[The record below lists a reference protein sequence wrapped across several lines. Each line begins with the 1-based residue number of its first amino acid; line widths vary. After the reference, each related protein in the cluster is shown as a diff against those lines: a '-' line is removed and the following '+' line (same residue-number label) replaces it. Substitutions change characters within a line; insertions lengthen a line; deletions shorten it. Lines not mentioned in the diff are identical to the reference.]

1 MITRAA
7 GKFMRDV
14 QSVAAIRG
22 TLKYLL
28 NSDVPS
34 EHKSILIDALTRM
47 LRVEE
52 AEAETQ
58 RLSGSDHVTRMWQDH
73 ELNHLDRSLNNRV
86 AKSWQDADETLVLIA
101 SQLQRHSAD
110 VRVKAVERGFN
121 AAVDFAVAKIILATR
136 ASERDH

>member
-1 MITRAA
+1 
-7 GKFMRDV
+7 MRDV
-14 QSVAAIRG
+14 QSLAAIRA

-34 EHKSILIDALTRM
+34 EHKSILLDALTRM

-52 AEAETQ
+52 AEAQ
-58 RLSGSDHVTRMWQDH
+58 RLSGSEDARRSWQEH
-73 ELNHLDRSLNNRV
+73 ELTHLDRSLTNRV

-110 VRVKAVERGFN
+110 VRGKAVERGFN
-121 AAVDFAVAKIILATR
+121 AAVDFAVAKAIRATR
-136 ASERDH
+136 AAEHDH

>member
-1 MITRAA
+1 
-7 GKFMRDV
+7 MRDV
-14 QSVAAIRG
+14 QSLAAIRA
-22 TLKYLL
+22 TLQYLL

-52 AEAETQ
+52 AEVE
-58 RLSGSDHVTRMWQDH
+58 RLSGSEQATRSWQDH
-73 ELNHLDRSLNNRV
+73 ELNHLDRSLTNRV

-121 AAVDFAVAKIILATR
+121 AAVDFAVAKTILAMR
-136 ASERDH
+136 AAQHDH

>member
-1 MITRAA
+1 
-7 GKFMRDV
+7 MRDV

-52 AEAETQ
+52 AEAEAQ
-58 RLSGSDHVTRMWQDH
+58 RLSGSDHLTRMWQDH

-136 ASERDH
+136 AAERDH

>member
-1 MITRAA
+1 
-7 GKFMRDV
+7 MRDV

-52 AEAETQ
+52 SEAEAQ
-58 RLSGSDHVTRMWQDH
+58 RLSGSDHLTRMWQDH

-136 ASERDH
+136 AAERDH

>member
-1 MITRAA
+1 
-7 GKFMRDV
+7 MRDV
-14 QSVAAIRG
+14 QSLAAIRG

-52 AEAETQ
+52 AEAQ
-58 RLSGSDHVTRMWQDH
+58 RLLGSDHVTRMWQDH

-110 VRVKAVERGFN
+110 VRGKAVERGFD

>member
-1 MITRAA
+1 
-7 GKFMRDV
+7 MRDV

>member
-1 MITRAA
+1 
-7 GKFMRDV
+7 MRDV

-52 AEAETQ
+52 AEAQ
-58 RLSGSDHVTRMWQDH
+58 RVSGSAHSTRAWQDH
-73 ELNHLDRSLNNRV
+73 ELNHLDRSLANRV
-86 AKSWQDADETLVLIA
+86 ARSWQDADETLVLIA

-110 VRVKAVERGFN
+110 VRGKAVERGFD

-136 ASERDH
+136 AAERDH